1 MSYKNPISREDP
13 NAIEKLN
20 LKLDECERLQD
31 KMKEVNA
38 YYRKYGKIEGC
49 PALTT
54 EEGLRFAE
62 DMRRRYPIHTQPYP
76 QYALTNNNAEI
87 RRLKKRIEEISRD
100 KEAGFVGW
108 QFEGGEAVANDELC
122 RLQLVFDE
130 KPTEEQIYFLKLNGF
145 KWSPNN
151 RAWQRQLNQ
160 SAIYAADRLGFVNPI
175 EGGRASALQP
185 KIEVKDKGGE
195 AR

>member
-13 NAIEKLN
+13 QALEKLQA
-20 LKLDECERLQD
+20 KKEECEKLQT
-31 KMKEVNA
+31 KMKSVNV
-38 YYRKYGKIEGC
+38 YYKKNGTCVGHPELTDEQARKLEASMSHHSWDY
-49 PALTT
+49 
-54 EEGLRFAE
+54 
-62 DMRRRYPIHTQPYP
+62 QPYP
-76 QYALTNNNAEI
+76 SYVLTNNSAEI
-87 RRLKKRIEEISRD
+87 RRLKKRIEEITRD

-130 KPTEEQIYFLKLNGF
+130 KPTEEQIYKLKLNGF
-145 KWSPNN
+145 KWSPTN

-160 SAIYAADRLGFVNPI
+160 SAIYAADRLGFVKPLD
-175 EGGRASALQP
+175 GQCASALQP
-185 KIEVKDKGGE
+185 KIESKKKDMD

>member
-1 MSYKNPISREDP
+1 
-13 NAIEKLN
+13 
-20 LKLDECERLQD
+20 
-31 KMKEVNA
+31 MKEVNA

-49 PALTT
+49 PALTM
-54 EEGLRFAE
+54 EEGLRLAE

-130 KPTEEQIYFLKLNGF
+130 KPTEEQIYLLKLNGF

>member
-1 MSYKNPISREDP
+1 MSYKNAISREDSQ
-13 NAIEKLN
+13 ALEKLQA
-20 LKLDECERLQD
+20 KKDECEQLQVR
-31 KMKEVNA
+31 MKSVNA
-38 YYRKYGKIEGC
+38 YYKKNGTCVGHPELTDEQARK
-49 PALTT
+49 L
-54 EEGLRFAE
+54 E
-62 DMRRRYPIHTQPYP
+62 DAISHHSWDNQPYP
-76 QYALTNNNAEI
+76 AYALKNNNAEI
-87 RRLKKRIEEISRD
+87 RRLKKRIEEISHD
-100 KEAGFVGW
+100 KEVGFVGW

-130 KPTEEQIYFLKLNGF
+130 KPTEEQIYLLKLNGF

-160 SAIYAADRLGFVNPI
+160 SAIYAADRLGFVKPI

-185 KIEVKDKGGE
+185 KIEAKDKGGE